1 MKNKKRAI
9 YKNGGNAAARREPM
23 QYGGVGMSKKKMMNG
38 GRTTYKNGGE
48 VMPKA
53 KPC

>member
-1 MKNKKRAI
+1 MKSKKTVM
-9 YKNGGNAAARREPM
+9 KKDGNAAARREPM
-23 QYGGVGMSKKKMMNG
+23 QYGGVGMSKKKMMSG
-38 GRTTYKNGGE
+38 GRTQYKNGGD

>member
-1 MKNKKRAI
+1 MKSKKTVI
-9 YKNGGNAAARREPM
+9 KKDGNAAARREPM
-23 QYGGVGMSKKKMMNG
+23 QYGGMGRKKMMNG
-38 GRTTYKNGGE
+38 GRTMYKNGGE